1 MKGLVFYVGEEWQL
15 TSKSKLGKRQGTY
28 VEVRD
33 WSMPKV
39 TKGYTEVTLV
49 NGKKHTLPGKRKGG
63 QVYKSLNVTKGE
75 VRSIKYK

>member
-39 TKGYTEVTLV
+39 YKGVTEVTLV
-49 NGKKHTLPGKRKGG
+49 NNNKHILPGKRKGG
-63 QVYKSLNVTKGE
+63 QVYRSLNVTKGE